1 VAISWDC
8 FVVSLLAMTGIMV
21 VIASGTKWSVAI
33 SWDCFVVSLLAMK
46 KEIKLFGKVV
56 EKIYNVRNEEK
67 SI

>member
-1 VAISWDC
+1 
-8 FVVSLLAMTGIMV
+8 MTGIMV

-56 EKIYNVRNEEK
+56 GKIYNVRNEEK